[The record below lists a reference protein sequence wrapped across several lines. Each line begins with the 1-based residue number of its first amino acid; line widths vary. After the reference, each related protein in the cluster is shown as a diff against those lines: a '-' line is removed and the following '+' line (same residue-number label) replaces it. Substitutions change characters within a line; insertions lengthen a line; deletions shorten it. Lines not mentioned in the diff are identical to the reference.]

1 MTLTPA
7 RTGENAASGA
17 QSADTD
23 TAGASARRPGGP
35 RALRTAGGRI
45 SFVVR
50 PRIVSVYAG
59 LLAAT
64 VAVFAVSLSVGEYS
78 IPLPRVLWALAGEGE
93 RLDLFFVRDV
103 RLPRAWVAV
112 LVGAALGISGGVFQ
126 SLSRNPLG
134 SPDIIGFTGGAS
146 TGAVATILVLGG
158 SMVQVSIG
166 AMAGGVATAVL
177 VYLLALK
184 QGVQGYRLVLVGIGI
199 NALLLAVRD
208 YLMTR
213 AELTEALTAHI
224 WMIGSLNATGW
235 GEVVAVALACAVL
248 VPAILALGP
257 RLRLMEMGEQAARGL
272 GVPVQGTQV
281 TAMLAASALTGAAIA
296 VAGPIS
302 FIALAAPQLVRRLA
316 RTSGTALLGAALMG
330 ALLLAAADLAAQ
342 HVLAPTQLPVG
353 VVTAVIG
360 GSYLVWVLYRE
371 WRTGNA

>member
-7 RTGENAASGA
+7 RTGTGPGTGGAAAG
-17 QSADTD
+17 
-23 TAGASARRPGGP
+23 TAGKPPQRPARTVR
-35 RALRTAGGRI
+35 LAGGRI

-50 PRIVSVYAG
+50 PRVAAVYTA

-64 VAVFAVSLSVGEYS
+64 VAVFAVSLSVGEYP
-78 IPLPRVLWALAGEGE
+78 IPLPRVLSALASHGE

-112 LVGAALGISGGVFQ
+112 LVGAGLGIAGAVFQ

-146 TGAVATILVLGG
+146 TGAVATILLFGG
-158 SMVQVSIG
+158 TMVQVSIG
-166 AMAGGVATAVL
+166 AMAGGLATAVL
-177 VYLLALK
+177 VYLLAFK

-213 AELTEALTAHI
+213 AELTEAVTANI
-224 WMIGSLNATGW
+224 WMIGSLSGRGW
-235 GEVVAVALACAVL
+235 GEVIAVSIAAAVL
-248 VPAILALGP
+248 IPAILSLGP
-257 RLRLMEMGEQAARGL
+257 RLRLMEMGEQGARGL

-281 TAMLAASALTGAAIA
+281 AAMLAASALTGAAIA
-296 VAGPIS
+296 VSGPIS

-316 RTSGTALLGAALMG
+316 RTGGTALLGAGLMG
-330 ALLLAAADLAAQ
+330 ALLLAGADLLAQ
-342 HVLAPTQLPVG
+342 RALAPTQLPVG

-371 WRTGNA
+371 WRTGHA